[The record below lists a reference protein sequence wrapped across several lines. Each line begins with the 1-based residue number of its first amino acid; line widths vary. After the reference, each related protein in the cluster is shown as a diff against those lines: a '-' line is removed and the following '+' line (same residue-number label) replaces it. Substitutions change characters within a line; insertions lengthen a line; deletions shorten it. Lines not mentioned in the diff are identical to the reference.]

1 MTLEIL
7 SRTSLKTFHTIV
19 STNKDFN
26 KLTYD
31 PYFLHLYKQ
40 RNNIVSGF
48 LVQHSDRGLSYS
60 HEFAPSQQSADLDL
74 GFLPRDARILATSE
88 QGIMV
93 FESPHRKSRR
103 LALYHVCKPAT
114 NQVVALPNPKTRYL
128 TEKVAI
134 AVVGS
139 NPFRYKIL
147 RLSRRPNKSVMQR
160 GDKLYS
166 TYCCEIFDSATFAW
180 KMLDDIMLPYDIFLT
195 IVVEDVSVASDGDH
209 IPFDDVKMV
218 KYEGKLSLGCKARNG
233 GWEIWVITGT
243 RMNEEEWW
251 EKKYAF
257 EEKQEEMSLMR
268 LNSFYDSETSV
279 VVDYD
284 TLVFYKFKKGSIII
298 SKIRLSDYVLSNFI
312 FSFRSDF
319 EPVDFRGRC

>member
-93 FESPHRKSRR
+93 FESPH
-103 LALYHVCKPAT
+103 
-114 NQVVALPNPKTRYL
+114 
-128 TEKVAI
+128 
-134 AVVGS
+134 
-139 NPFRYKIL
+139 F
-147 RLSRRPNKSVMQR
+147 
-160 GDKLYS
+160 
-166 TYCCEIFDSATFAW
+166 
-180 KMLDDIMLPYDIFLT
+180 
-195 IVVEDVSVASDGDH
+195 VVEDVSVASDGDH

-218 KYEGKLSLGCKARNG
+218 KYEEKLALGCKARNG

-257 EEKQEEMSLMR
+257 EEKQEEMSLMH

-298 SKIRLSDYVLSNFI
+298 SKIRLSDYVLSNSI